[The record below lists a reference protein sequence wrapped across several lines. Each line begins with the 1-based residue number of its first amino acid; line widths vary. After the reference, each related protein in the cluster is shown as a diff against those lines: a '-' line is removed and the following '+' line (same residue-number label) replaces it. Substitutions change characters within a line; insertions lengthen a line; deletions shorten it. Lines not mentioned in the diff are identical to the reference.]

1 MAIGA
6 RLRGILDELIATGYP
21 EQVAERIASGDLPM
35 DTASR
40 MQRAEAMG
48 FDPTDVQYHGTEAD
62 ITSFIPSLSG
72 KMGPGVYTTPS
83 QSTANTFSGYPSPYA
98 EGGNVMPL
106 LTRGNY
112 IDNADAFNMR
122 PDISGKEG
130 QRILNEALQEA
141 GYAGRQA
148 GGRGLLT
155 GERVTFDPSNVRSL
169 FAAFDPEYKG
179 SNILGERAIPVAG
192 AGLLAAA
199 AMSPEEAEAGPLSA
213 AARAAQQGF
222 TNKQYHA
229 SMQDF
234 DRIVPGY
241 DDGLFFTT
249 PNPEFASDWA
259 GKGKLQNREGEL
271 DSYDRYRPQKQKLY
285 EEMGSPE
292 FGTPE
297 YDEFVNRSAEIYRQE
312 QNAFK
317 TIYPVLARTEKTFD
331 PEKNFDDIADLF
343 DEGRLKAPFSA
354 EYPTYA
360 DALKGGNYMLYE
372 NPEVVRHLKNK
383 GYDSMFLRE
392 STGSKEA
399 REAPYTTVAHFY
411 PDRNIRSQF
420 AEFAEGYTGPNILG
434 STAAGAL
441 GLTALMAPE
450 EAEAAM
456 SGKVIRG
463 LFDMS
468 ELEQVPDVPQFALER
483 YNPPRGR
490 PANLDDILTPETAA
504 RLQEYAKIGEQAGGR
519 SWYNT
524 DPLRQSFIDEL
535 GEEAG
540 AADYNRFMDMVAAT
554 SPRSRVDSNIR
565 RASYF
570 RQLDKQGEQF
580 ADLANPDL
588 PQGYGHLAHETQN
601 ALLRDL
607 AQGGSFA
614 ALNRPKVSSF
624 AENLKG
630 NQAPMTIDTHNF
642 SAVTGDFKTKKSPA
656 KTQYRYLEEFQSEI
670 ADKMNMTPAQFQASV
685 WMGAGTG
692 VADSR
697 PFMEVFDDVVE
708 RTAKRDDKSKESVLK
723 DFIQGKAPLFSMAG
737 GAALATGSIMSPQ
750 QAQAMQEFENT
761 AARIRAEN
769 DTSGM
774 YAPRSETLQDVT
786 MALRGLERRLE
797 GNPASLLFP
806 SGYVQH
812 LEEFNR
818 PYERSTLTGAL
829 LGALDFL

>member
-40 MQRAEAMG
+40 MRRAEAMG
-48 FDPTDVQYHGTEAD
+48 FDPSDVQYHGTEAD
-62 ITSFIPSLSG
+62 ITQFRPSAKG

-83 QSTANTFSGYPSPYA
+83 PSKASVFAGYPSAYA
-98 EGGNVMPL
+98 TGGNVMPL
-106 LTRGNY
+106 LLRGDY
-112 IDNADAFNMR
+112 IKRADAFDLR
-122 PDISGKEG
+122 PEISGREG
-130 QRILNEALQEA
+130 QRILNETLEGM
-141 GYAGRQA
+141 GYAGSKA
-148 GGRGLLT
+148 
-155 GERVTFDPSNVRSL
+155 GERGSLAPEVVTFDPQNVRSL
-169 FAAFDPEYKG
+169 FAAFDPEYTG
-179 SNILGERAIPVAG
+179 SNILGG
-192 AGLLAAA
+192 TAAA
-199 AMSPEEAEAGPLSA
+199 
-213 AARAAQQGF
+213 
-222 TNKQYHA
+222 
-229 SMQDF
+229 
-234 DRIVPGY
+234 
-241 DDGLFFTT
+241 
-249 PNPEFASDWA
+249 
-259 GKGKLQNREGEL
+259 
-271 DSYDRYRPQKQKLY
+271 
-285 EEMGSPE
+285 
-292 FGTPE
+292 
-297 YDEFVNRSAEIYRQE
+297 
-312 QNAFK
+312 
-317 TIYPVLARTEKTFD
+317 
-331 PEKNFDDIADLF
+331 
-343 DEGRLKAPFSA
+343 
-354 EYPTYA
+354 
-360 DALKGGNYMLYE
+360 
-372 NPEVVRHLKNK
+372 
-383 GYDSMFLRE
+383 
-392 STGSKEA
+392 
-399 REAPYTTVAHFY
+399 
-411 PDRNIRSQF
+411 
-420 AEFAEGYTGPNILG
+420 
-434 STAAGAL
+434 AL
-441 GLTALMAPE
+441 GLTSLMAPE

-463 LFDMS
+463 LFDLS
-468 ELEQVPDVPQFALER
+468 ELEQVPDVPQFALDR
-483 YNPPRGR
+483 YDPPRGR

-504 RLQEYAKIGEQAGGR
+504 RLEEYAKVGEQAGGR

-535 GEEAG
+535 GQQAG
-540 AADYNRFMDMVAAT
+540 AADYNRFMDIVAAT

-580 ADLANPDL
+580 ADLTNPDL

-656 KTQYRYLEEFQSEI
+656 KTQYKYLEEFQSEI

-697 PFMEVFDDVVE
+697 PFMEVFDDVLE
-708 RTAKRDDKSKESVLK
+708 RTAKRDDKSKSAVLK

-737 GAALATGSIMSPQ
+737 GTALATGTLLSPE
-750 QAQAMQEFENT
+750 QAMAMQEIEDT
-761 AARIRAEN
+761 AGRVRAQS
-769 DTSGM
+769 DTSGA

-797 GNPASLLFP
+797 GSPASLLFP

-818 PYERSTLTGAL
+818 PYERSTYLGAA

>member
-6 RLRGILDELIATGYP
+6 RAAGILEEIARQIGLGRP
-21 EQVAERIASGDLPM
+21 EEVAERIAEGRLDMRPE
-35 DTASR
+35 AV
-40 MQRAEAMG
+40 AERRRDFAPNMET
-48 FDPTDVQYHGTEAD
+48 FYHGGSPNIGA
-62 ITSFIPSLSG
+62 FGG
-72 KMGPGVYTTPS
+72 KNELGRLVDATFVSDSPML
-83 QSTANTFSGYPSPYA
+83 ANTY
-98 EGGNVMPL
+98 V
-106 LTRGNY
+106 
-112 IDNADAFNMR
+112 
-122 PDISGKEG
+122 G
-130 QRILNEALQEA
+130 QA
-141 GYAGRQA
+141 GAMDLA
-148 GGRGLLT
+148 GGRQHGQIYPLAVDTRDFLQT
-155 GERVTFDPSNVRSL
+155 DALGQIWHGMENLDVFDPRQGRFIVNDGQPDYSKYRRSFDTDDLMLMAMEEKAPGVVIDNVIDVGPNFRAAKKAYQDNPELFQQFLLLEEGSKVAAINDPSRIRSL
-169 FAAFDPEYKG
+169 FGAAFDPEYKG
-179 SNILGERAIPVAG
+179 SNILGG
-192 AGLLAAA
+192 
-199 AMSPEEAEAGPLSA
+199 
-213 AARAAQQGF
+213 
-222 TNKQYHA
+222 
-229 SMQDF
+229 
-234 DRIVPGY
+234 
-241 DDGLFFTT
+241 
-249 PNPEFASDWA
+249 
-259 GKGKLQNREGEL
+259 
-271 DSYDRYRPQKQKLY
+271 
-285 EEMGSPE
+285 
-292 FGTPE
+292 
-297 YDEFVNRSAEIYRQE
+297 
-312 QNAFK
+312 
-317 TIYPVLARTEKTFD
+317 
-331 PEKNFDDIADLF
+331 
-343 DEGRLKAPFSA
+343 
-354 EYPTYA
+354 
-360 DALKGGNYMLYE
+360 
-372 NPEVVRHLKNK
+372 
-383 GYDSMFLRE
+383 
-392 STGSKEA
+392 
-399 REAPYTTVAHFY
+399 
-411 PDRNIRSQF
+411 
-420 AEFAEGYTGPNILG
+420 
-434 STAAGAL
+434 TAAGAL

-565 RASYF
+565 RSSYF

-580 ADLANPDL
+580 ADLTNPDL

-737 GAALATGSIMSPQ
+737 GAALATGSIVSPQ

-818 PYERSTLTGAL
+818 PYERSTFTGAL